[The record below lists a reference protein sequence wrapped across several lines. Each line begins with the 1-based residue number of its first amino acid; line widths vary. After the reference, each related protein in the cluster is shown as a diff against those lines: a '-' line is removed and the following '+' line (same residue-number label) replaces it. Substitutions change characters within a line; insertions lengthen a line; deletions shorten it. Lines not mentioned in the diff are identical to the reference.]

1 MPNAHLPRKPCERCG
16 REIVWRKKWER
27 SWGEV
32 RYCSEACKRGV
43 SGEGAAMEG
52 AIMELLAGRKKGA
65 TICPSEAAR
74 KALGE
79 RWREGMEEARR
90 AARRLVVA
98 GKVEITEGKGGGG
111 KVVDPSRARGAIRV
125 RGV

>member
-32 RYCSEACKRGV
+32 RYCSEGCKRGV

-52 AIMELLAGRKKGA
+52 AILELLGARKHGA

-74 KALGE
+74 KVMGE

-98 GKVEITEGKGGGG
+98 GKVEITQGGR
-111 KVVDPSRARGAIRV
+111 VVDPSRARGAIRV
-125 RGV
+125 RGVAE